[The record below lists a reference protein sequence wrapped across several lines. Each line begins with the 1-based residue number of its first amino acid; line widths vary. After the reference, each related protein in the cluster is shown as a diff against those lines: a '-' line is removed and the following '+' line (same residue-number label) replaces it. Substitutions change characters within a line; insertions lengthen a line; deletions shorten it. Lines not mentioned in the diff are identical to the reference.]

1 MNETR
6 SDSDNE
12 DGNFD
17 SSHLPRSEEII
28 VVSNVKIVPIFS
40 QGRFVD
46 ESKITFCFRHLMYS
60 CMTMMKITVIA
71 MIFH

>member
-1 MNETR
+1 MKSVDPLATSNENVNYSEAESDANDNGFDMNETR

-28 VVSNVKIVPIFS
+28 VVSNVKIVPILGGFA
-40 QGRFVD
+40 
-46 ESKITFCFRHLMYS
+46 L
-60 CMTMMKITVIA
+60 
-71 MIFH
+71 

>member
-28 VVSNVKIVPIFS
+28 VVSNVKIVPILGGFA
-40 QGRFVD
+40 
-46 ESKITFCFRHLMYS
+46 L
-60 CMTMMKITVIA
+60 
-71 MIFH
+71 